1 MVFPTLKPATQP
13 STTALRFTACNVLLQ
28 EIPAE
33 VSLAYLISGC
43 PLGCKGCH
51 SADSWSA
58 QQGELLSAARLQQDI
73 GKYRGLLSCVLM
85 LGGEWQPGAL
95 SQLLQLCRQLE
106 LKTALYTGLPY
117 CPSALL
123 PLLDYV
129 KTGPWQAELG
139 GINSPTSN
147 QRLYD
152 LRRQLCLNPL
162 LWPNPAPAYPAK
174 PALAPA

>member
-1 MVFPTLKPATQP
+1 MVLSTLTPAAQA
-13 STTALRFTACNVLLQ
+13 TATHLRFTACNVLLQ
-28 EIPAE
+28 EIPGE

-43 PLGCKGCH
+43 PIGCKGCH

-73 GKYRGLLSCVLM
+73 GKYRGLLSCVLW

-95 SQLLQLCRQLE
+95 SEMLQLCRQLE